1 MGESFAINDSG
12 QLSSYGKTLWTD
24 RNYQISILPTF
35 LDGLS
40 IGTMPY
46 ELQQGTSLVIGIDQ
60 GSTVY
65 LAIHSSSNSNNLTN
79 WLQRNDWSEIED
91 QEILYNGENG
101 SEALN
106 SIWFKEL
113 LAAQELNI
121 TFMPEPLTIAVF
133 FKPGK
138 ENFKY

>member
-1 MGESFAINDSG
+1 
-12 QLSSYGKTLWTD
+12 
-24 RNYQISILPTF
+24 
-35 LDGLS
+35 
-40 IGTMPY
+40 MPY

>member
-1 MGESFAINDSG
+1 M
-12 QLSSYGKTLWTD
+12 
-24 RNYQISILPTF
+24 
-35 LDGLS
+35 DGLS

-46 ELQQGTSLVIGIDQ
+46 VLQHGTNVVIDIDQ

-65 LAIHSSSNSNNLTN
+65 LAIHSTSNSNNLTN

-91 QEILYNGENG
+91 QEILYDGQNG

-121 TFMPEPLTIAVF
+121 TFMPEPLTVAAF

-138 ENFKY
+138 DNFKYWFQSGI